1 MLDIFVVWKIFVK
14 PNVASDWIATNVRDG
29 ISVWQILIMFYGGDG
44 SYPLNNM
51 RVVQYDRDT
60 FIEESGMRLLEFW

>member
-1 MLDIFVVWKIFVK
+1 
-14 PNVASDWIATNVRDG
+14 
-29 ISVWQILIMFYGGDG
+29 MFYGGDG

-60 FIEESGMRLLEFW
+60 FIEASGMRLLEFW